1 MMLRLAFDMMGGTLL
16 GVFFYGGLWLT
27 VRRLPTTRHP
37 MALTLGSLL
46 LRMALTLA
54 GFFLVTGGRWQ
65 NAVASLV
72 GFTAA
77 RLFLVNRR
85 MACT

>member
-1 MMLRLAFDMMGGTLL
+1 MILRFVFGLLL

-37 MALTLGSLL
+37 FAMTLGSLFV
-46 LRMALTLA
+46 RTVLTLA
-54 GFFLVTGGRWQ
+54 GFLFAIGGRWQ
-65 NAVASLV
+65 NALVALL

-77 RLFLVNRR
+77 RFLVRFER
-85 MACT
+85 SGRCI